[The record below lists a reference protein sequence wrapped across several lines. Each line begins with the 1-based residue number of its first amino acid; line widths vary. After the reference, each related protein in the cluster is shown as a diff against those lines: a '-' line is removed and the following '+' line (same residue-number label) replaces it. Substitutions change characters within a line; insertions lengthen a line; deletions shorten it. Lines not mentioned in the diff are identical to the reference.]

1 MIRRPPRSTLSS
13 SSAASDVY
21 KRQGIDRG
29 PDGQPAGRA
38 GRVLALLE
46 SRSRRRHGH
55 PSTDLPDNVHE
66 WRDDRGRVTAG
77 HWSRMWI
84 TLLDNGPLSDVVVR
98 TTPCAGQVGVHR
110 PEHQVELAGVQG
122 GQRHEL
128 TLKPPRL
135 DGHERWPPLV
145 VGAGAGVDM
154 GPSPF
159 RDPERG
165 RWGHRSVCLLYTSDA
180 ADEED
185 S

>member
-1 MIRRPPRSTLSS
+1 MWTTL
-13 SSAASDVY
+13 
-21 KRQGIDRG
+21 
-29 PDGQPAGRA
+29 P
-38 GRVLALLE
+38 
-46 SRSRRRHGH
+46 
-55 PSTDLPDNVHE
+55 
-66 WRDDRGRVTAG
+66 
-77 HWSRMWI
+77 
-84 TLLDNGPLSDVVVR
+84 DNGPLSDVVVR

-159 RDPERG
+159 RDPERADGTTG
-165 RWGHRSVCLLYTSDA
+165 RYRWPHLPVSAGCGGQDLAQQGGWCRG
-180 ADEED
+180 
-185 S
+185 